1 MTKKIYKLIEIIG
14 VLIILF
20 LGIKLFP
27 YFKEIVRIIFRIF
40 LPFLISFSIAFAV
53 EPIIIKMESKKIK
66 RKVGVFFLTIL
77 LFIIILLFFKYLVPL
92 FIKELE
98 ELLNVLPEYY
108 DRINDYFDKIIK
120 KYDFILN
127 DKIINIEQIFMHVNG
142 KISGIIDNLSLFL
155 QKIFSYLIVLL
166 IIPVLTIY
174 FMNDYQNI
182 ETYIK
187 NYLIKKEKQGIYDV
201 LIKLKNAIRQ
211 YFKGMLLVIILLS
224 ISSTIVFM
232 FLKIDYA
239 FLFGIIIGVTDIIPY
254 IGPYIGGALV
264 SVFVLVSRPEKLIF
278 VIISIVIL
286 QFIESNFLVPKIQSK
301 TLKTNPI
308 LVILS
313 VTFFGEIMG
322 IFGMLIA
329 VPLEKIV
336 EIIINSY
343 TYNKKK

>member
-1 MTKKIYKLIEIIG
+1 
-14 VLIILF
+14 
-20 LGIKLFP
+20 
-27 YFKEIVRIIFRIF
+27 
-40 LPFLISFSIAFAV
+40 
-53 EPIIIKMESKKIK
+53 
-66 RKVGVFFLTIL
+66 
-77 LFIIILLFFKYLVPL
+77 
-92 FIKELE
+92 
-98 ELLNVLPEYY
+98 
-108 DRINDYFDKIIK
+108 
-120 KYDFILN
+120 
-127 DKIINIEQIFMHVNG
+127 
-142 KISGIIDNLSLFL
+142 
-155 QKIFSYLIVLL
+155 
-166 IIPVLTIY
+166 
-174 FMNDYQNI
+174 
-182 ETYIK
+182 
-187 NYLIKKEKQGIYDV
+187 
-201 LIKLKNAIRQ
+201 
-211 YFKGMLLVIILLS
+211 
-224 ISSTIVFM
+224 M

>member
-40 LPFLISFSIAFAV
+40 LPFLISFSIAFVV

-66 RKVGVFFLTIL
+66 RKIGVFFLTIL
-77 LFIIILLFFKYLVPL
+77 LFLIILLFFKYLVPL

-201 LIKLKNAIRQ
+201 LIKSKNAIRQ